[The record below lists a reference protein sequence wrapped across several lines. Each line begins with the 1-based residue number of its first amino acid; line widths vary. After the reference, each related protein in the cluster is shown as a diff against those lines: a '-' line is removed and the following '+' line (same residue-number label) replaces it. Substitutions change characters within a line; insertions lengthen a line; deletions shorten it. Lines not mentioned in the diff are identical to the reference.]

1 MAMDMDSLK
10 RLLDGEGLKYF
21 VDPSRPALL
30 LGFRGLL
37 GRYQFVI
44 RLEQEGA
51 FLQLRTIHLTRCPA
65 DHPHLQ
71 EVLKVIGSIGYLIRF
86 VKFGWDPD
94 DGEIVGYGD
103 VCLGKD
109 GTLTQAQF
117 KHILRHYITALE
129 VSTKRISETIET
141 GRDPGQFD
149 PIRMAAEMRDGKAGL
164 PSHLRTMVE
173 KMKGKSK
180 PDSGGKGAPSV
191 DEI

>member
-44 RLEQEGA
+44 LLEQEGA
-51 FLQLRTIHLTRCPA
+51 FLQLRTIHLARCPA

-71 EVLKVIGSIGYLIRF
+71 EVLKVVGSIDFLIRF
-86 VKFGWDPD
+86 VKFGWDPG

-103 VCLGKD
+103 VCLAKD

-117 KHILRHYITALE
+117 KQILRHYLTALE
-129 VSTKRISETIET
+129 IGAKRINDTIET

-149 PIRMAAEMRDGKAGL
+149 PVEMAAQKGGL
-164 PSHLRTMVE
+164 PPQLRTMLE
-173 KMKGKSK
+173 RMRKKSK
-180 PDSGGKGAPSV
+180 PDAGGKREPNV